1 MRKLSLLILIFLGYS
16 IQPIVAQFKRID
28 TTMKIGKSGYKVVCN
43 NKNDDKNYITITPVG
58 FANSARD
65 VSFEV
70 KGKIKS
76 AEIDDLNND
85 LFPDLVLYVYPPGEK
100 EKGTVIGV
108 ASEKNESFTGIMF
121 PDIVDDPKLRTGYQ
135 GYDQFMLMEGTL
147 MRKFPVYTVDSVGAK
162 PTGMYRQVQYRVV
175 PGERGSLKFKVAR
188 SYEFA
193 KQ

>member
-1 MRKLSLLILIFLGYS
+1 MQKTSILILFFLGYS
-16 IQPIVAQFKRID
+16 IQPLVAQYKRID

-43 NKNDDKNYITITPVG
+43 NKNEDKNYITITPVG
-58 FANSARD
+58 FTNSARD

-70 KGKIKS
+70 KGKIKKV
-76 AEIDDLNND
+76 EVDDLNND
-85 LFPDLVLYVYPPGEK
+85 LFPDLVLYVYPQGDK
-100 EKGTVIGV
+100 EKGTVIGI
-108 ASEKNESFTGIMF
+108 ASEKNESLTGILF

-147 MRKFPVYTVDSVGAK
+147 MRRFPVYTADSVGAK
-162 PTGMYRQVQYRVV
+162 PTGMYKQVQYTVV
-175 PGERGSLKFKVAR
+175 PGERGGLKFKVAR